1 MTTTLSSKGQIVLNA
16 SMRRALGLT
25 PGMKFEVRGESDR
38 IILKP
43 IRLSMTEARIIK
55 ENSTGCSVLDIED
68 APQLTSDRVA
78 AVLADFP

>member
-16 SMRRALGLT
+16 SLRRVLGLT

-38 IILKP
+38 IILEP
-43 IRLSMTEARIIK
+43 IRLSRVEARIIK

-68 APQLTSDRVA
+68 APLLTSDRVA
-78 AVLADFP
+78 AALADFP

>member
-16 SMRRALGLT
+16 NLRRALGLT

-38 IILKP
+38 IILEP
-43 IRLSMTEARIIK
+43 ICLSKTEARIIK

-68 APQLTSDRVA
+68 APPLTSDRVA
-78 AVLADFP
+78 AALADFP

>member
-16 SMRRALGLT
+16 SLRRVLGLT

-38 IILKP
+38 IILEP
-43 IRLSMTEARIIK
+43 IRLSRPEARIIK

-68 APQLTSDRVA
+68 APTLTSDRVA
-78 AVLADFP
+78 AALADFP